1 MLPGPAEG
9 ADRISCT
16 LRVATELRRVR
27 SHPSTAPVAP
37 AYLSPNRRRCWGRGR
52 GACSP
57 CQDAHA
63 NMRAPHGLAPYI
75 RCMPHKDARDVSL
88 LKHVHVAL
96 DWAVPEGLQCCPRG
110 WSVHQHSRG
119 ACSGCALLGSPE
131 LLFHQLNYVLCAPAG
146 QGHLLPPPIRGR
158 GRRRAGCGPC
168 PAMHGPSQKQWPC
181 LHAQLLYGGW
191 HCRQIL

>member
-1 MLPGPAEG
+1 ML
-9 ADRISCT
+9 
-16 LRVATELRRVR
+16 
-27 SHPSTAPVAP
+27 
-37 AYLSPNRRRCWGRGR
+37 GRGR

-146 QGHLLPPPIRGR
+146 QGHLLPRPFVSWAQACWLWALPS
-158 GRRRAGCGPC
+158 
-168 PAMHGPSQKQWPC
+168 MHGPLKNNGRACMRSCSMVAGIAARFFNLVRAGGRGGAGVEADGTWPGPATKD
-181 LHAQLLYGGW
+181 LAASTPLGF
-191 HCRQIL
+191 